1 MWGGQAMKALILAA
15 GFGMRLERSL
25 ADYTGPHL
33 QELRRWV
40 EGKPKGLVTIRVQG
54 QERSIVDYQVTQFT
68 TAGISLGQIYVQTNA
83 VHYLPFVKWA
93 ASAGIPQGNIISN
106 GIFRNEDRLGPLA
119 DLKYAL
125 DYRVGYDEPLLV
137 VAQDTLVLDEHGSI
151 ADLTRMVRGYE
162 ADGCPR
168 VVVYEGEP
176 SRLSRHGI
184 VEVNGDVVVGF
195 EEKPAHPK
203 SNLVNASIHVYSPAI
218 LEMIPGIVIHLLARE
233 GRNIIEFIYS
243 QHTTK
248 VEKVHRRIDVGTIQD
263 VLIQNVGEGA

>member
-1 MWGGQAMKALILAA
+1 MKALILAA
-15 GFGMRLERSL
+15 GFGTRLERSL

-33 QELRRWV
+33 PELRRWV
-40 EGKPKGLVTIRVQG
+40 GGKPKGLVTIRVQN
-54 QERSIVDYQVTQFT
+54 QERSIVDYQVTQFIT
-68 TAGISLGQIYVQTNA
+68 VGISLGQIYVQTNA
-83 VHYLPFVKWA
+83 VHYPLFVEWA
-93 ASAGIPQGNIISN
+93 TTTGIPRENVISN
-106 GIFRNEDRLGPLA
+106 QVRRNEDRLGPLA

-125 DYRVGYDEPLLV
+125 DHHVGYTEPLLV
-137 VAQDTLVLDEHGSI
+137 VAQDTLVLDEKGNV

-184 VEVNGDVVVGF
+184 VEVDGDVVVGF

-203 SNLVNASIHVYSPAI
+203 SNVVNASIHVYSPAV
-218 LEMIPGIVIHLLARE
+218 LEMIPGIVVGLIARE

-248 VEKVHRRIDVGTIQD
+248 VERVHQRIDVGTIQD
-263 VLIQNVGEGA
+263 VLLQNVGEGS